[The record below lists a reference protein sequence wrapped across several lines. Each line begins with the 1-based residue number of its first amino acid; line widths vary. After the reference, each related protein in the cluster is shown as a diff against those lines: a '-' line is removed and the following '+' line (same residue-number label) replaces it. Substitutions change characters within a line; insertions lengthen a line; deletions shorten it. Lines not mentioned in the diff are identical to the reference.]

1 MRNAEAIY
9 LNLESQREVY
19 LQRAREC
26 AKLTLPMVMP
36 EKGANYS
43 TEYDTPYQGLGARGV
58 NNLASALLMSLLP
71 PNQPMFR
78 LVVDKM
84 AIRPIAQMDE
94 IKTEIDTTLS
104 EIERSVMQ
112 EIETTQVRVGTFEAL
127 KHLIITGNVLLYLP
141 NEGGMRVF
149 NMNSYVVKR
158 DPMGSPKCIVTKET
172 VSAYELPEEY
182 AEYLPKKEGTEG
194 ESTYEDTIDLYTKV
208 EWLRGRVR
216 VHQEIG
222 GKVIEETKGSYPE
235 DKCPWLPL
243 RMSRVDGEDWGRS
256 YVEELIGDLKSL
268 DGLHQA
274 VVEASA
280 AASKLVIVVNPNG
293 STRIRAIARA
303 RSGDIIE
310 GNPADVGVIQTNKGA
325 DLNTALLTINTIK
338 ERLSYAFLLTEA
350 TIRNAERVTAEEV
363 RLVIQSIE
371 RQLGGIYSVLSQEFQ
386 LPLIRRVMDRM
397 NKANRLPDIPEKY
410 IKPTIITGVDALG
423 RGNDLNKLDV
433 FLAGAAQVLGPQMI
447 QEFVK
452 IPEYLARRAASL
464 GIDTKGLIVT
474 EEELAAKM
482 QQQRQMQM
490 QDQYGPELMGSLAK
504 SVANNPQMAAQMM
517 QAASGAQPM
526 QQ

>member
-1 MRNAEAIY
+1 MKSAQSIY
-9 LNLESQREVY
+9 TEMESQREVY
-19 LQRAREC
+19 LRRAREC
-26 AKLTLPMVMP
+26 AKLTIPMTVP
-36 EKGANYS
+36 ELGSNYA
-43 TEYDTPYQGLGARGV
+43 TEFDTPYQGLGARGV

-78 LVVDKM
+78 LVVDTM
-84 AIRPIAQMDE
+84 AMRPLGEMED
-94 IKTEIDTTLS
+94 IKTEIDATLS

-112 EIETTQVRVGTFEAL
+112 EIESTQIRVGTFEAL
-127 KHLIITGNVLLYLP
+127 KQLIITGNVLVYLP

-158 DPMGSPKCIVTKET
+158 DPMGNPRCVVTKEC
-172 VSAYELPEEY
+172 VSPYELPESY
-182 AEYLPKKEGTEG
+182 AEYIEKKDGG
-194 ESTYEDTIDLYTKV
+194 YEDTVDIYTKV
-208 EWLRGRVR
+208 EWIRGNRVR

-222 GKVIEETKGSYPE
+222 GKVVEETKGSYPE
-235 DKCPWLPL
+235 DRCPWMPL

-256 YVEELIGDLKSL
+256 YVEELIGDLRAL
-268 DGLHQA
+268 DGLQQA
-274 VVEASA
+274 VVEAAA

-293 STRIRAIARA
+293 STRIRAISKA

-310 GNPADVGVIQTNKGA
+310 GNPADVGVIQTNKGS
-325 DLNTALLTINTIK
+325 DLNTALLTMNQIK

-386 LPLIRRVMDRM
+386 LPLVRRIMDRM
-397 NKANRLPDIPEKY
+397 RRDKRLPDIPEKY
-410 IKPTIITGVDALG
+410 VKPTIITGVDALG

-433 FLAGAAQVLGPQMI
+433 FIAGASQVLGPQMI
-447 QEFVK
+447 QQFVN

-474 EEELAAKM
+474 EEELAARM
-482 QQQRQMQM
+482 QQERQMAM
-490 QDQYGPELMGSLAK
+490 QDKYGPQLMGAIAK
-504 SVANNPQMAAQMM
+504 GAADNPQMVAQMT

>member
-1 MRNAEAIY
+1 MTMKSAKAIY
-9 LNLESQREVY
+9 TEMESQREVY

-26 AKLTLPMVMP
+26 AKLTIPMTMP
-36 EKGANYS
+36 ELGSNYA
-43 TEYDTPYQGLGARGV
+43 TEFDTPWQGLGARGV

-78 LVVDKM
+78 LVVDEM
-84 AIRPIAQMDE
+84 AIRPIAELDD
-94 IKTEIDTTLS
+94 IKTEIDATLS
-104 EIERSVMQ
+104 EIERAVMQ
-112 EIETTQVRVGTFEAL
+112 EIETSQVRVGTFEAL
-127 KHLIITGNVLLYLP
+127 KHLVICGNVLLYLP

-149 NMNSYVVKR
+149 NMSSYVVKR
-158 DPMGSPKCIVTKET
+158 DPMGNPRCIVTKEC
-172 VSAYELPEEY
+172 VSPYELPEEY
-182 AEYLPKKEGTEG
+182 APYIEKAG
-194 ESTYEDTIDLYTKV
+194 EAYEDSVDIYTKV
-208 EWLRGRVR
+208 EWVRKRVR

-222 GKVIEETKGSYPE
+222 GQVIEETKGSYPE
-235 DKCPWLPL
+235 DKCPWMPL

-256 YVEELIGDLKSL
+256 YVEELIGDLRAL
-268 DGLHQA
+268 DGLQQA
-274 VVEASA
+274 VVESSA

-310 GNPADVGVIQTNKGA
+310 GNPADVGVIQANKGS
-325 DLNTALLTINTIK
+325 DLNTALLTMNQIK

-386 LPLIRRVMDRM
+386 LPLVRRIMDRM
-397 NKANRLPDIPEKY
+397 SRDKRLPSIPEKY

-433 FLAGAAQVLGPQMI
+433 FIAGASQVLGPQMI
-447 QEFVK
+447 QQFVN

-474 EEELAAKM
+474 EEEIAARM

-490 QDQYGPELMGSLAK
+490 QDQYGPELMGALAK
-504 SVANNPQMAAQMM
+504 GVANNPQIASQMM
-517 QAASGAQPM
+517 QSSGMTAPAQ
-526 QQ
+526 Q

>member
-1 MRNAEAIY
+1 MTTKSAKAMYTEM
-9 LNLESQREVY
+9 ESQREIY
-19 LQRAREC
+19 LNRAREC
-26 AKLTLPMVMP
+26 AKLTLPMLVP
-36 EKGANYS
+36 PAGANES
-43 TEYDTPYQGLGARGV
+43 TVFDTPWQGLGARGV
-58 NNLASALLMSLLP
+58 NNLAATLLMSLLP

-78 LVVDKM
+78 LVIDEM
-84 AIRPIAQMDE
+84 ATRPISDMAE
-94 IKTEIDTTLS
+94 IKTEIDQTLS
-104 EIERSVMQ
+104 AVERAVMQ
-112 EIETTQVRVGTFEAL
+112 EIETTQIRPGAFEAL
-127 KHLIITGNVLLYLP
+127 KHLIVAGNILLYLP
-141 NEGGMRVF
+141 DEGGLRVYR
-149 NMNSYVVKR
+149 MDSYVIKR
-158 DPMGSPKCIVTKET
+158 DPLGNPRCIVTKES
-172 VSAYELPEEY
+172 VSPYELPEEY
-182 AEYLPKKEGTEG
+182 AAYIEKKG
-194 ESTYEDTIDLYTKV
+194 ESYENTVDIYTKI
-208 EWLRGRVR
+208 EWKRKRVH

-222 GKVIEETKGSYPE
+222 GKEVTETRGSYAQ

-256 YVEELIGDLKSL
+256 YVEELIGDLRSL

-293 STRIRAIARA
+293 STRVRAIAKA

-325 DLNTALLTINTIK
+325 DLNTAMLTINSIK

-386 LPLIRRVMDRM
+386 LPLVRRVMDRM
-397 NKANRLPDIPEKY
+397 KRTRRLPDIPEKY
-410 IKPTIITGVDALG
+410 VKPTIITGIDALG

-433 FLAGAAQVLGPQMI
+433 FIGGISQVLGPEMLRQY
-447 QEFVK
+447 VN

-464 GIDTKGLIVT
+464 GIDTKGLVVT
-474 EEELAAKM
+474 EEEIAAKM

-490 QDQYGPELMGSLAK
+490 QDQYGPELMGAIAK
-504 SVANNPQMAAQMM
+504 GVANNPQIASQMTRAAT
-517 QAASGAQPM
+517 GAQPA